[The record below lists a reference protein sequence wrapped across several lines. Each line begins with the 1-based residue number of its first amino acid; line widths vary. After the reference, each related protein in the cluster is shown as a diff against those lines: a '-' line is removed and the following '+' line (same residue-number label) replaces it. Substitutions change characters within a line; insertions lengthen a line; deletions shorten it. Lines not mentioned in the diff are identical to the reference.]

1 MSEVIVMEFF
11 KDFINEYGV
20 KIMLMIITAVG
31 SYVGMQIKIL
41 YAKYVTS
48 LEKRKIVTDVVR
60 AVEQMYHDLNGEE
73 KLQRAI
79 AGATEIL
86 GSRGIKVTDFEL
98 RMLIEAAVSGFNYG
112 FGTELLLGEPV
123 NGENAIIEDGLPDRS
138 GWDEA

>member
-1 MSEVIVMEFF
+1 MEFI

-41 YAKYVTS
+41 YSKYVTN

-73 KLQRAI
+73 KLKYAI
-79 AGATEIL
+79 NGATEML
-86 GSRGIKVTDFEL
+86 NARGIKVTDFEL

-112 FGTELLLGEPV
+112 FGYDLLVGEPV
-123 NGENAIIEDGLPDRS
+123 DTEENTTENGVPNRS
-138 GWDEA
+138 GFTEE